1 MHGSATF
8 SLDLLLLTERDLP
21 ESNNVCFGRRDF
33 KLWRHG
39 VRHELVVEKC
49 ERLKLLLM
57 MF

>member
-1 MHGSATF
+1 MDRYLVG
-8 SLDLLLLTERDLP
+8 LLLLTERDLP
-21 ESNNVCFGRRDF
+21 ESNNVCFGRRGF
-33 KLWRHG
+33 KIWRQG

>member
-1 MHGSATF
+1 M
-8 SLDLLLLTERDLP
+8 LTERDFP

-33 KLWRHG
+33 KIWRQR
-39 VRHELVVEKC
+39 VRHELVVKKG